1 MEETNCMN
9 KKLVAS
15 LFLYE
20 KEAVTNFDDLTVISE
35 DPVSL
40 AKMYSEQ
47 HADELIIF
55 DLSMGDKE
63 HDEALDIIKEIC
75 NVVEIPVIGAGNV
88 KRTEDIKKLLYA
100 GCQKAALNYSKDSNV
115 ALTQEVSERF
125 GKEKIVIATG
135 DLNNLTDFF
144 DVIEAY
150 ACEVIYLGK
159 DNFKA
164 AYAASPIPLISW
176 VPEISLDKLMETL
189 RNDKVSG
196 VMGTMVNENAAQ
208 FASLKMLLK
217 DNGIPMSALEAQ
229 LCWEEFK
236 KNSDGFVPVIVQ
248 DYRTEVVLMMAYMN
262 RQAYEK
268 TLSTGKM
275 TYWSRS
281 RDCLWVKGETSGHFQ
296 YVKSLTADCDKDT
309 ILAKVSQVG
318 PACHTGKTSCFFNT
332 IMEKEDAA
340 ALNPLKVFEDVFA
353 VIMDRKEH
361 PKEGSYTNY
370 LFDKGIDKI
379 LKKMG
384 EEATEIVIAAKNPN
398 PNEIKYEISDFLYHM
413 MVLMAEKGVTWD
425 EITEE
430 LSKR

>member
-1 MEETNCMN
+1 MN

-150 ACEVIYLGK
+150 AREVIYLGK

-248 DYRTEVVLMMAYMN
+248 DYRTEVVLMLAYMN

>member
-1 MEETNCMN
+1 MN

-20 KEAVTNFDDLTVISE
+20 KEAVTNFDDLKVISRE
-35 DPVSL
+35 PVEL
-40 AKMYSEQ
+40 AKLYSEQ

-75 NVVEIPVIGAGNV
+75 EVVEIPVIGAGNV
-88 KRTEDIKKLLYA
+88 KRTEDVKKLLYA
-100 GCQKAALNYSKDSNV
+100 GCQKVALNYSKESNI

-125 GKEKIVIATG
+125 GKEKIVISTG
-135 DLNNLTDFF
+135 EISCLMDFS

-150 ACEVIYLGK
+150 TCETIYLGK
-159 DNFKA
+159 SDFKEA
-164 AYAASPIPLISW
+164 FAASPIPLITW
-176 VPEISLDKLMETL
+176 IPEISLDKLISTL
-189 RNDKVSG
+189 QNERVVG

-217 DNGIPMSALEAQ
+217 DNGIPMAALEAEI
-229 LCWEEFK
+229 CWEEFK
-236 KNSDGFVPVIVQ
+236 KNGDGLVPVVVQ
-248 DYRTEVVLMMAYMN
+248 DYRTDAVLMVAYMN
-262 RQAYEK
+262 KQAYER
-268 TLSTGKM
+268 TLSSGKM

-281 RDCLWVKGETSGHFQ
+281 RQELWIKGETSGNYQ
-296 YVKSLTADCDKDT
+296 YVKSLAADCDKDT
-309 ILAKVSQVG
+309 ILARVSPVG

-332 IMEKEDAA
+332 IMEKEDAVA
-340 ALNPLKVFEDVFA
+340 YNPLKVFQDVFS
-353 VIMDRKEH
+353 VILDRKAH

-413 MVLMAEKGVTWD
+413 MVLMAEKGITWE

>member
-1 MEETNCMN
+1 MN

-20 KEAVTNFDDLTVISE
+20 KEAVTNFDDLTVISKE
-35 DPVSL
+35 PVSL
-40 AKMYSEQ
+40 AKSYSEQ

-55 DLSMGDKE
+55 DLSMGDRE
-63 HDEALDIIKEIC
+63 HEEALDIIKEIC
-75 NVVEIPVIGAGNV
+75 EIVEIPVIGAGNV
-88 KRTEDIKKLLYA
+88 RRVEDVKKLLYA
-100 GCQKAALNYSKDSNV
+100 GCQKAALNYSKESNI

-125 GKEKIVIATG
+125 GKEKLAISTG
-135 DLNNLTDFF
+135 EVNHLIDFS
-144 DVIEAY
+144 DIIETY
-150 ACEVIYLGK
+150 ASQVIYLGK
-159 DNFKA
+159 NDFKA
-164 AYAASPIPLISW
+164 AFTASPIPVITW
-176 VPEISLDKLMETL
+176 IPEISLEKMITTL
-189 RNDKVSG
+189 QNEKVSG

-217 DNGIPMSALEAQ
+217 DNGIPMAALEAE
-229 LCWEEFK
+229 LSWEEFK
-236 KNSDGFVPVIVQ
+236 KNSDGMVPVIVQ
-248 DYRTEVVLMMAYMN
+248 DYRTDTVLMLAYMN
-262 RQAYEK
+262 KQAYER
-268 TLSTGKM
+268 TLSSGKM

-281 RDCLWVKGETSGHFQ
+281 RDRLWVKGETSGHFQ

-309 ILAKVSQVG
+309 ILAKVSQIG
-318 PACHTGKTSCFFNT
+318 PACHTGKNSCFFNT
-332 IMEKEDAA
+332 IMEKEDASA
-340 ALNPLKVFEDVFA
+340 ANPLKVFENVLA
-353 VIMDRKEH
+353 VILDRKEH

-413 MVLMAEKGVTWD
+413 MVLMAQKGVTWE

>member
-1 MEETNCMN
+1 MN

-248 DYRTEVVLMMAYMN
+248 DYRTEVVLMLAYMN

-318 PACHTGKTSCFFNT
+318 AACHTGKTSCFFNT

>member
-1 MEETNCMN
+1 MN

-125 GKEKIVIATG
+125 GKEKIVIVTG

-150 ACEVIYLGK
+150 ACEVIYPGK

-248 DYRTEVVLMMAYMN
+248 DYRTEVVLMLAYMN